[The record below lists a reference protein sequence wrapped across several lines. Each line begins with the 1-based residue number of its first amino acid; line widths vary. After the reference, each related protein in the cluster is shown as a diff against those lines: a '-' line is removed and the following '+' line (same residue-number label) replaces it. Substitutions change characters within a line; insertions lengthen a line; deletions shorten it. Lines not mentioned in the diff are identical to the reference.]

1 MRTTRVASL
10 LLALMCW
17 FSLNAFGEMSHVY
30 SLEQY
35 IEKLDGLSSLAD
47 KAADDSSAA
56 ENAIQELRGG
66 WTLNTDNGSFDF
78 STNWLVSQFEKLQ
91 AGPNADVQKQVL
103 ERIAAMR
110 VDAIAYQQPAI
121 DNSASRAVLEKILA
135 RPEFHQVH
143 GPTWLDRLQY
153 KISEWLLRLLSKF
166 VSSSSIPV
174 IGKSVVWVL
183 VGLAVLALAWFVYRE
198 IKRNARVEGLIPEIV
213 PVSAKNWTVWLS
225 EARACAASGKW
236 RDAVHLA
243 YWAGISFLE
252 AGGAWRPDQARTPRE
267 YLKLMPANSD
277 LGPALS
283 TLTRQLEVTWYG
295 YHPAGPESFTEALAH
310 LEKLGCRE

>member
-1 MRTTRVASL
+1 MKTTRLASL
-10 LLALMCW
+10 LLVLMCW

-30 SLEQY
+30 SLDQY
-35 IEKLDGLSSLAD
+35 IKKLDDLSSLTNR
-47 KAADDSSAA
+47 AADDSSAA

-66 WTLNTDNGSFDF
+66 WTLNSDNGSFDF
-78 STNWLVSQFEKLQ
+78 STSWLVSQFEKLQ
-91 AGPNADVQKQVL
+91 AGPNADVQKQIL
-103 ERIAAMR
+103 ERIAAMK
-110 VDAIAYQQPAI
+110 VDATAYQQPAI
-121 DNSASRAVLEKILA
+121 DNSASGAALEKILA

-153 KISEWLLRLLSKF
+153 KISEWLFRLLSKF
-166 VSSSSIPV
+166 VGSSSIPV
-174 IGKSVVWVL
+174 IGKSVVWAL

-198 IKRNARVEGLIPEIV
+198 IKRNARVEGLIPEVV

-225 EARACAASGKW
+225 EAKASAANGRW

-252 AGGAWRPDQARTPRE
+252 ASGAWRPDQARTPRE
-267 YLKLMPANSD
+267 YLKLITASSELRPV
-277 LGPALS
+277 LS
-283 TLTRQLEVTWYG
+283 TLTQQLEVTWYG
-295 YHPAGPESFTEALAH
+295 YRPAGPESFAETLTQ

>member
-1 MRTTRVASL
+1 MKTTRLASL
-10 LLALMCW
+10 LMVLMCW
-17 FSLNAFGEMSHVY
+17 LSLNAFGEMSHVY
-30 SLEQY
+30 SFDQY
-35 IEKLDGLSSLAD
+35 IEKLDDLSSQAD
-47 KAADDSSAA
+47 KAADDSRAA

-66 WTLNTDNGSFDF
+66 WTLNTANGSFDF
-78 STNWLVSQFEKLQ
+78 STSWLVSQFEKLQ
-91 AGPNADVQKQVL
+91 AGSNADVQKQIL
-103 ERIAAMR
+103 ERIAAMK

-153 KISEWLLRLLSKF
+153 KISEWLFRLLSKF
-166 VSSSSIPV
+166 VGSSSIPV
-174 IGKSVVWVL
+174 IGRSVIWVL
-183 VGLAVLALAWFVYRE
+183 VGLAVLALAWFIYRE
-198 IKRNARVEGLIPEIV
+198 MKRNARVEGLIPKIA

-225 EARACAASGKW
+225 EAKASAANGRW

-252 AGGAWRPDQARTPRE
+252 ASGAWRPDQARTPRE
-267 YLKLMPANSD
+267 YLKLITASSELRPV
-277 LGPALS
+277 LS
-283 TLTRQLEVTWYG
+283 TLTQQLEVTWYG
-295 YHPAGPESFTEALAH
+295 YRPAGPESFAETLTQ

>member
-1 MRTTRVASL
+1 MKTTWVASL

-78 STNWLVSQFEKLQ
+78 STSWLVSQFEKLQ
-91 AGPNADVQKQVL
+91 AAPNADVQKQIL

-121 DNSASRAVLEKILA
+121 DNSTSRAVLEKILG

-153 KISEWLLRLLSKF
+153 KISEWLFRLLSKF
-166 VSSSSIPV
+166 VGSSSIPV

-183 VGLAVLALAWFVYRE
+183 VALAVLALACFVYRE
-198 IKRNARVEGLIPEIV
+198 IKRNARVEGLIPEVV

-225 EARACAASGKW
+225 EAKASAANGGW

-252 AGGAWRPDQARTPRE
+252 ASGAWRPDQARTPRE
-267 YLKLMPANSD
+267 YLKLITASSELRPV
-277 LGPALS
+277 LS
-283 TLTRQLEVTWYG
+283 TLTQQLEVTWYG
-295 YHPAGPESFTEALAH
+295 YRPAGPESFAEALTQ